1 MILNYTYTMKSYYF
15 VLFFILS
22 FLSSCNSVSTK
33 SLLYDP
39 GVSEELAHLRKQE
52 VKELKYELF
61 FSIPKEKSVPI
72 EGNIIVR
79 FDLQKAQ
86 EVIFDFREDKKKIKT
101 ITSNGK
107 MASYQ
112 FINEH
117 IVIPEKY
124 VIAGHNEIKIRFTA
138 GNQSLNRNDDFLYTL
153 LVPDRART
161 VFPCFEQPNLKAEFT
176 LTLEIP
182 SEWKAVSNTY
192 QTEEKPEKNNRKT
205 VFFAPTEPLSTYL
218 FSFVAGRLEKSEY
231 KVNKRTISAYYR
243 ETDPKRIAQ
252 LDTIFKQVVS
262 SLNWLEEYTGVP
274 YPFAKYDFIILPGFQ
289 YGGMEHTGA
298 TLYNDNQ
305 MFLSEHPTPD
315 EELRRTQLIAHE
327 TAHMWFGDLVT
338 MDWFNDVWTKE
349 VFANY
354 FAAEIT
360 EPLFPNVNHTLNRM
374 RTFTASS
381 LSEDRTLGTTPIRQP
396 LDNLRNA
403 GLIYGQIIY
412 NKAPVMMAKMVELMG
427 KQNFRDGIREYLK
440 TYAYGNATW
449 DDLIKILDN
458 KTDVDLAEFSDTWVN
473 QKGMPTVSFEI
484 SGKQLIIKQKDPYER
499 GLNWPQRFKV
509 TLCGVRDTTVEV
521 QLNNEQVVFRLP
533 FNVTHVLPNIDGKGY
548 GLFVPDK
555 NSLLWMLEHWQEVG
569 DDTSRHALMMML
581 YENYLAKNISN
592 EAWMKALFNGIVT
605 EKNPLTASS
614 LASLFA
620 TPLRATP
627 DAIRENAELNLY
639 KLSEE
644 HPIASCKVQ
653 LLRMLIYQN
662 YSAKVRDKLY
672 ELWQTQSNKLL
683 NERDYMGLSYELSL
697 RMPEKSKNI
706 LAIQRSRIT
715 NPDRLREFDFVARAI
730 SQDDKQLD
738 ALFKSLLKAENRRI
752 EPWTASVL
760 SYLNHPL
767 KQGHSIKYIRPGL
780 EILEEVQRTGDI
792 FFPRSWVSALLGN
805 YHSKAAYLEVKKFLD
820 SHPNYPPLLK
830 NKILQAAYPLYREFG
845 QSNPL

>member
-1 MILNYTYTMKSYYF
+1 MKSYYGI
-15 VLFFILS
+15 LFFMLC
-22 FLSSCNSVSTK
+22 FLSGCNSVSTK

-39 GVSEELAHLRKQE
+39 GISEELARLRKQE

-61 FSIPKEKSVPI
+61 FSIPKEKTTPI
-72 EGNIIVR
+72 EGNIVVR
-79 FDLQKAQ
+79 FNLQKAQ
-86 EVIFDFREDKKKIKT
+86 EVILDFREEQKNIKT

-107 MASYQ
+107 MAVYQ

-117 IVIPEKY
+117 IIIPKKY
-124 VIAGHNEIKIRFTA
+124 VVKGHNEIQIRFTA

-176 LTLEIP
+176 LTLEVP

-192 QTEEKPEKNNRKT
+192 QTEEKPEKNDRKT
-205 VFFAPTEPLSTYL
+205 IYFAPTEPLSTYL
-218 FSFVAGRLEKSEY
+218 FSFVTGKLEKREY
-231 KVNKRTISAYYR
+231 KEGKRTISAYYR
-243 ETDPKRIAQ
+243 ETDPKKVAQ

-262 SLNWLEEYTGVP
+262 SLNWLEEYTGIP

-354 FAAEIT
+354 FAAAIT
-360 EPLFPNVNHTLNRM
+360 EPLFPNVNHALNRM
-374 RTFTASS
+374 RVFTASS
-381 LSEDRTLGTTPIRQP
+381 LSEDRTLGTTSIRQP

-427 KQNFRDGIREYLK
+427 KENFRNGIQEYLK

-449 DDLIKILDN
+449 DNLIKILDA
-458 KTDVDLAEFSDTWVN
+458 KTEVDLAAFSDTWVN
-473 QKGMPTVSFEI
+473 QKGMPTVTFEI
-484 SGKQLIIKQKDPYER
+484 TGKQLVIKQKDPYGR
-499 GLNWPQRFKV
+499 GLNWPQRFNV
-509 TLCGVRDTTVEV
+509 TFCGVKDSTIEV
-521 QLNNEQVVFRLP
+521 QLTDEQVVLELP
-533 FNVTHVLPNIDGKGY
+533 FEVTHILPNSDGRGY
-548 GLFVPDK
+548 GLFIPDK
-555 NSLLWMLEHWQEVG
+555 GSLSWLLEHWQEIN
-569 DDTSRHALMMML
+569 DDTSRYAHLMIL
-581 YENYLAKNISN
+581 FENYLAKNIADD
-592 EAWMKALFNGIVT
+592 AWMKALFNGIKV

-614 LASLFA
+614 LAGLFA
-620 TPLRATP
+620 SPLRATP
-627 DAIRENAELNLY
+627 QDKRESVELELY

-644 HPIASCKVQ
+644 HPITSCRMQ

-662 YSAKVRDKLY
+662 ASDKVRDKLY
-672 ELWQTQSNKLL
+672 EVWQNRSNKLL
-683 NERDYMGLSYELSL
+683 NERDYISLAYELSL
-697 RMPEKSKNI
+697 RMPDKSQQI
-706 LAIQRSRIT
+706 LAMQRSRIT
-715 NPDRLREFDFVARAI
+715 DPDRLREFDFIARAMN
-730 SQDDKQLD
+730 QDQAQLD
-738 ALFKSLLKAENRRI
+738 SLFQSLLQADNRRI

-767 KQGHSIKYIRPGL
+767 RQKTSVKYIRPGL

-792 FFPRSWVSALLGN
+792 FFPRNWVSALLGG
-805 YHSKAAYLEVKKFLD
+805 YHSKAAYLEVKNFLD
-820 SHPNYPPLLK
+820 NHPNYPPLLK

-845 QSNPL
+845 PTKPM